1 MMVKLWEKY
10 FSKAKQVIGCAN
22 CECTVQCGAWKK
34 VIISGVV
41 GVIIGAIINFTDK
54 RKKPNGNR

>member
-1 MMVKLWEKY
+1 MKKLWEKY

-41 GVIIGAIINFTDK
+41 GVIIGAIIVYELM
-54 RKKPNGNR
+54 G